1 MMALLMSDFR
11 NMFHKK
17 SFLLSVVVA
26 SPLMILLFN
35 TASFTISYATFL
47 SCIFAFAS
55 IAESPFSSK
64 EKVCFA
70 LTLSGAACLVTTLFA
85 AAVNHYLHATPAFV
99 LVETGA
105 KAILFNGLYNFL
117 ALVVVVALAYP
128 VLSHFEKC
136 RKRKLSYE

>member
-1 MMALLMSDFR
+1 MMNLLINDFKI
-11 NMFHKK
+11 MFRKK

-35 TASFTISYATFL
+35 TATFAISYATFL

-55 IAESPFSSK
+55 IAESPFFSK

-70 LTLSGAACLVTTLFA
+70 LTLSGTACLVTALFA
-85 AAVNHYLHATPAFV
+85 AAVNHYLHATPDFV

-105 KAILFNGLYNFL
+105 KAILFNGLCNFL
-117 ALVVVVALAYP
+117 ALTIVVALAYP
-128 VLSHFEKC
+128 VLTHFEK
-136 RKRKLSYE
+136 RRPAITR